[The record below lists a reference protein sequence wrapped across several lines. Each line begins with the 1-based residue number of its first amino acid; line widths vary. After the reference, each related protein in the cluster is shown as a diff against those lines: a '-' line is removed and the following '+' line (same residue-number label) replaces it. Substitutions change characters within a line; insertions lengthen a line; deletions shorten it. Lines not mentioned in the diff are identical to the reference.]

1 MLFGP
6 AILLLKQPKKKKKKE
21 TYAKEVEGF
30 FTNNFMVESLIREKH
45 LDIARMYN
53 NKTCIFV
60 SQATYKRW
68 KSLEL
73 LKISMPLKCS

>member
-1 MLFGP
+1 M
-6 AILLLKQPKKKKKKE
+6 AKNK
-21 TYAKEVEGF
+21 TCAKEVKVF
-30 FTNNFMVESLIREKH
+30 FTNNFMVESFIREKH
-45 LDIARMYN
+45 LDIAQTYN
-53 NKTCIFV
+53 SKTCIFV

>member
-1 MLFGP
+1 M
-6 AILLLKQPKKKKKKE
+6 AKNK
-21 TYAKEVEGF
+21 TYAKEVKVF
-30 FTNNFMVESLIREKH
+30 FTNNFMIESFIREKR
-45 LDIARMYN
+45 LDIAQTYN